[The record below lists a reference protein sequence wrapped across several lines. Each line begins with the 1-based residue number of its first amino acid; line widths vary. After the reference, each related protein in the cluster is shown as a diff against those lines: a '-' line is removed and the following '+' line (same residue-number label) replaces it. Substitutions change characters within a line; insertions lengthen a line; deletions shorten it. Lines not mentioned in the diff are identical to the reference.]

1 MQPAVLAAKKKA
13 GTDKS
18 YGSSSSGKGIS
29 NPTEAVL
36 LSVPGVMN
44 GNNAGS
50 AASEPVV
57 HDQASIAENKEL
69 LRLGSFG
76 FSADELR
83 VYSILIEM
91 EKKLGWDNLIQL
103 RSNVFIFT
111 DEAAID

>member
-1 MQPAVLAAKKKA
+1 MQPAVLGAKKKA
-13 GTDKS
+13 AIDKS
-18 YGSSSSGKGIS
+18 SGSSSGKGIS
-29 NPTEAVL
+29 NSTEAVL

-50 AASEPVV
+50 TTAAASEPVV

-91 EKKLGWDNLIQL
+91 EKKLGWDNLI
-103 RSNVFIFT
+103 
-111 DEAAID
+111 